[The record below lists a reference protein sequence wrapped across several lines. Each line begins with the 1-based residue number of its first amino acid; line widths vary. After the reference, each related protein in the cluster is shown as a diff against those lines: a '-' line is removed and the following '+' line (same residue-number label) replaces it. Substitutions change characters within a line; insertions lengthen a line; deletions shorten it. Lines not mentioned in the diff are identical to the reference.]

1 MAKKAIR
8 INKPM
13 QKGDVPF
20 TLSNSSLLKNLT
32 GYVPSTNIE
41 QGIKKFY
48 DWYINYYIKK

>member
-8 INKPM
+8 KNKPM

-20 TLSNSSLLKNLT
+20 IFSNSSLLKNLV

-41 QGIKKFY
+41 RV
-48 DWYINYYIKK
+48 